1 MAYVAVTGG
10 KEAIEH
16 SNRLIKYYRVK
27 NGNDLSVDMI
37 KNQMRGLVDRVM
49 GEGGLY
55 SPELAALAIKQAEG
69 NIEEAVFLMRAFR
82 STLPRKYYS
91 KTVDTEKMRIVRRIS
106 AAFKDI
112 PGGQLLGPTYDYS
125 HRLLDFD
132 LVEEESCETWIENL
146 KREVKEN
153 YIDED
158 IKYPKISNILR
169 EEGLIKSYEEKE
181 NTPFDATRDKIILP
195 LPRSGRLQILARGE
209 TGAITAIGYSSL
221 RSGGFDSHPTV
232 GELRVGEVDIEIPYP
247 LGEEDSYYIG
257 SMRLT
262 EVESVFP
269 ETSGEEVELVLGY
282 GLVMGQ
288 NETKAIAMSVL
299 DRDLQIAGNFPAQ
312 NEEFVL
318 YHIDSIE
325 SSGFVSHLKL
335 PHYVTFQSKLDRIRS
350 GKKEKK

>member
-1 MAYVAVTGG
+1 M
-10 KEAIEH
+10 
-16 SNRLIKYYRVK
+16 
-27 NGNDLSVDMI
+27 
-37 KNQMRGLVDRVM
+37 
-49 GEGGLY
+49 
-55 SPELAALAIKQAEG
+55 
-69 NIEEAVFLMRAFR
+69 
-82 STLPRKYYS
+82 
-91 KTVDTEKMRIVRRIS
+91 
-106 AAFKDI
+106 
-112 PGGQLLGPTYDYS
+112 
-125 HRLLDFD
+125 
-132 LVEEESCETWIENL
+132 
-146 KREVKEN
+146 
-153 YIDED
+153 
-158 IKYPKISNILR
+158 
-169 EEGLIKSYEEKE
+169 
-181 NTPFDATRDKIILP
+181 
-195 LPRSGRLQILARGE
+195 
-209 TGAITAIGYSSL
+209 